1 MASNYQLQF
10 ILCYNVN
17 YFQAEAKLISRNKFY
32 GDMFKHIL
40 CLFTFKVMLLSFVA
54 NWIICQTTFKT
65 PKCDTKSN

>member
-32 GDMFKHIL
+32 GDMFKQIG
-40 CLFTFKVMLLSFVA
+40 LFAKQPSKLPNAIQSP
-54 NWIICQTTFKT
+54 IKQS
-65 PKCDTKSN
+65 TKLVF